1 MSDRTYTWFA
11 IPLSALTP
19 ERFLALAKITATA
32 AHVLS
37 ALLAETPQPDPALGQ
52 DDLVTRL
59 VDGVPCLVW
68 EDIES
73 DRGGWDDEEA
83 LQCAA
88 IPYLHRHNA
97 GAEYGPGLAAFDTVT
112 HAAIRADAD
121 GYPIAGLNVTD
132 TGIEVD
138 PEDIADAAVYGRI
151 RAAVLRG
158 RPAAQP

>member
-11 IPLSALTP
+11 IPLEALTP
-19 ERFLALAKITATA
+19 ERRLALTRITATA
-32 AHVLS
+32 VSVLT
-37 ALLAETPQPDPALGQ
+37 AILAETPQRDPALGQ
-52 DDLVTRL
+52 DDLAVRL

-97 GAEYGPGLAAFDTVT
+97 GDEYGAGLTAFDTVT
-112 HAAIRADAD
+112 HAAVRADAD
-121 GYPIAGLNVTD
+121 GYPIAGLCVTA
-132 TGIEVD
+132 TGVEVD
-138 PEDIADAAVYGRI
+138 PEECADAATYGRI

-158 RPAAQP
+158 RSAAKP